1 LISLASAACAGHQK
15 TADAGDLKAATSLAG
30 SDTVDATPKELQTMA
45 FPDFQQISAKL
56 RGSLRLDE
64 WQRILIAEAL
74 RRAEGRIPE
83 AAEELGISRSTL
95 YRKIEQSELNRETSI
110 QDNPNIVTQPDA
122 VTQTDLRTL

>member
-1 LISLASAACAGHQK
+1 MLA
-15 TADAGDLKAATSLAG
+15 AGDSKAAASLAG
-30 SDTVDATPKELQTMA
+30 SDTVDATPEELQTMA
-45 FPDFQQISAKL
+45 FPNFQQISAKL

-74 RRAEGRIPE
+74 RRADGRIPE

-95 YRKIEQSELNRETSI
+95 YRKIEQSELNRETSN
-110 QDNPNIVTQPDA
+110 QDNPNLTTQTDA